1 MQMTDEMREMF
12 NQYLKET
19 LSLAVWTEK
28 SYGEYGQSDGVR
40 VEVTLYL
47 GEEEIAN
54 SSDYTSL

>member
-19 LSLAVWTEK
+19 LSLSVRTEK
-28 SYGEYGQSDGVR
+28 SYGAYGQSDDVR

-47 GEEEIAN
+47 GEDIIA
-54 SSDYTSL
+54 SDSDYTSL